1 VQFDGQRADGV
12 QPAPLLGEHNAA
24 IRARLAAS
32 PAWPAAS

>member
-12 QPAPLLGEHNAA
+12 RPAPLLGEHDAA